1 MCNYL
6 ANVTRKR
13 FDCNGILFVFDK
25 LHTMH
30 NWARGYLSEM
40 VQTSSLIAMMFFV
53 FDKFHTRHNWAKKGI
68 YYLSEMVQTSSLIAI
83 ILFVFDKFHT
93 IHNRAKKGIFTIC
106 LKWFKHPL

>member
-1 MCNYL
+1 MIYFLSMCDIYIMCNYL

-40 VQTSSLIAMMFFV
+40 VQTSSFGHLTIYMRIFLSKTMNSFGI
-53 FDKFHTRHNWAKKGI
+53 NW
-68 YYLSEMVQTSSLIAI
+68 
-83 ILFVFDKFHT
+83 
-93 IHNRAKKGIFTIC
+93 
-106 LKWFKHPL
+106 

>member
-1 MCNYL
+1 MCEIYIMCNYL

-40 VQTSSLIAMMFFV
+40 VQTSS
-53 FDKFHTRHNWAKKGI
+53 FDHLTIYMRIFLSKTMNSFGINW
-68 YYLSEMVQTSSLIAI
+68 
-83 ILFVFDKFHT
+83 
-93 IHNRAKKGIFTIC
+93 
-106 LKWFKHPL
+106 